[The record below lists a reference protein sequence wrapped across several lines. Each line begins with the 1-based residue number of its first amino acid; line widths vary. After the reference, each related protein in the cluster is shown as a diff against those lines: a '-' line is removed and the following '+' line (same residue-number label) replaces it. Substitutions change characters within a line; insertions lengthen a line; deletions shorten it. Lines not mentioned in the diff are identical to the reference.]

1 MYSLFPKILTRT
13 LTSFSAYSSSLSL
26 WSLLWSPY
34 LKSQPHPQ
42 IHISLP
48 YFIFPLQS
56 LSLLNMALYV
66 YYYVFPSEMQ
76 APWEQGLFHTCV
88 FNVVFP
94 ALNIV
99 PSTMSPTQCHPNA
112 LLSPKLRPSK
122 ATLVLPS
129 KHFPFLFSFFIN
141 TTSIFFQAF
150 QTQNLTT
157 KFDSFYCQ
165 AYCFA
170 KSFTCLFYESSY
182 ISTNSLVFS
191 VPPSYRFPEFK
202 KKKNLIKL
210 PSYSKFF
217 MVFSSLKKL
226 ILCSLT

>member
-1 MYSLFPKILTRT
+1 MRAGTFWT
-13 LTSFSAYSSSLSL
+13 L
-26 WSLLWSPY
+26 
-34 LKSQPHPQ
+34 
-42 IHISLP
+42 
-48 YFIFPLQS
+48 
-56 LSLLNMALYV
+56 N
-66 YYYVFPSEMQ
+66 
-76 APWEQGLFHTCV
+76 TCV